1 MIYLAF
7 IVMSSVG
14 LTIILTE
21 SFLFEPAREYIS
33 KKSDKIGYL
42 VSCPMCMGVWTGAC
56 VSLFYGLDPFKV
68 AMLTSLFSFIIM
80 SLINTLSY
88 LSDFL
93 FSKIEEVDSSDV

>member
-1 MIYLAF
+1 MF

-21 SFLFEPAREYIS
+21 SFLFESVREYIS

-42 VSCPMCMGVWTGAC
+42 VRCPMCMGVWTGAC
-56 VSLFYGLDPFKV
+56 VALFYGLDPFKV
-68 AMLTSLFSFIIM
+68 AMLTSLLSFIVM

-93 FSKIEEVDSSDV
+93 FSKTEEVDSSDV